1 MKQNKLTLKSIKQD
15 QVRLFF
21 AMFMLILM
29 ENERFE
35 FSFRGQDEG
44 EEVNGYGW
52 IKLKTK
58 NEIDGELR
66 FLQGDDSTFN
76 AIKMEIT

>member
-1 MKQNKLTLKSIKQD
+1 
-15 QVRLFF
+15 
-21 AMFMLILM
+21 M

-66 FLQGDDSTFN
+66 FHQGDDSTFN